1 MFLKLASEN
10 IIQKIATSM
19 KILKSNN
26 LYFFMSLVFKL
37 IFDDCL
43 ILIYRLPVQRDNLGI
58 SSFHIFLNFSIKSGY
73 LFNNLF
79 IFKNSHWG
87 ETKLPECGVSVEM
100 ANHFFTL
107 LDFLKKVSLTRDF
120 SVFPMSFWKPFLIWR
135 KEKYHTFEISFNVTL
150 YLISKSLYYF
160 VIKLTLS

>member
-1 MFLKLASEN
+1 MFLKLASGN

-26 LYFFMSLVFKL
+26 LYSFMSLVFKL
-37 IFDDCL
+37 IFADCL

-73 LFNNLF
+73 LFNHLF
-79 IFKNSHWG
+79 ICKNSHWG

-107 LDFLKKVSLTRDF
+107 LDLLKKVSLTRDF

-150 YLISKSLYYF
+150 FLISKSLYYF
-160 VIKLTLS
+160 VIKLILS